1 MKLLSLL
8 LSITLAV
15 TQNVDSIVNQSI
27 QSGDIPGAVVCYVEN
42 DSIVFIK
49 AYGNRSIIPSVE
61 AMTTQT
67 VFDLASVSKTKY
79 KTLFRSWVYT
89 LFLYADPSVSPF
101 DRILEAVLI
110 LAQCIAV
117 RYIGYIISHCDVFV
131 KSF

>member
-49 AYGNRSIIPSVE
+49 GTNKHPIITKVYKFEALQQIDRESIAIEVTE
-61 AMTTQT
+61 
-67 VFDLASVSKTKY
+67 Y
-79 KTLFRSWVYT
+79 ETLSSGFG
-89 LFLYADPSVSPF
+89 
-101 DRILEAVLI
+101 
-110 LAQCIAV
+110 
-117 RYIGYIISHCDVFV
+117 RY
-131 KSF
+131 